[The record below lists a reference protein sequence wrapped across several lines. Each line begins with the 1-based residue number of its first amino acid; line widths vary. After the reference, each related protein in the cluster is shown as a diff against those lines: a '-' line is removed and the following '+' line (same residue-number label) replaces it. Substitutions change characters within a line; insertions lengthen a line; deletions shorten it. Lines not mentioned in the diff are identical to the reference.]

1 MNINKLN
8 ENIFFENRRYAI
20 LSKETWPSWHGDPL
34 DGIRRIMNAA
44 HMDSDQFQL
53 GRTKIFIKAPESVS
67 QVNSLYLFAHFIDT
81 PALMLPKFRLV
92 AIMTW

>member
-1 MNINKLN
+1 LLPYIICFHYQQTLTVDNT
-8 ENIFFENRRYAI
+8 FYRYAI

-53 GRTKIFIKAPESVS
+53 GRTKIFIKAPECVS
-67 QVNSLYLFAHFIDT
+67 DT
-81 PALMLPKFRLV
+81 TVLNEMSKN
-92 AIMTW
+92 T